1 MPSSCRA
8 RHSAL
13 GPWSGSQHASHARS
27 PSTPTAPLNYL
38 TLTCSSVCG
47 SDRWTRCCPLPS
59 TSPNSPPPLDPR
71 LMALSLTTETL
82 SRVPQVI
89 KVHLLN
95 VSRELWFE
103 LKKSNSRT
111 NLFLSITKIFCKLLI
126 NNNLIVSIIDIKRAC
141 LCLIHLIKNFCSF
154 KIASNR
160 SNDLGLKN

>member
-13 GPWSGSQHASHARS
+13 GPWSGSQHASLARS

-95 VSRELWFE
+95 VSCELWFE
-103 LKKSNSRT
+103 LKESNSRT
-111 NLFLSITKIFCKLLI
+111 NLFLNNTKLLI
-126 NNNLIVSIIDIKRAC
+126 NKNLIVSIIDIKRAC
-141 LCLIHLIKNFCSF
+141 LCLIHLINTFCSF
-154 KIASNR
+154 KISSNR
-160 SNDLGLKN
+160 SNDLGFKN